1 MKKLLSLSMAALFIV
16 SCGAG
21 CGKKDDSSSEKEPS
35 KFAGKWECE
44 KMAWN
49 GAEMTNFLG
58 TPVNVMLQAE
68 LTDDGQFI
76 AHSAME
82 DSVDDENS
90 GSWKELS
97 DDKIEITGTVNG
109 EEQTIEL
116 EYKDNMLVGDISES
130 GMNVQVFLVK
140 VDEFTEYDPSAD
152 SSSFDL
158 SGLDFSLDHTSDIN
172 MEFTLDDIDFDFA
185 SSDFAS

>member
-49 GAEMTNFLG
+49 GAEMTNFLD

-82 DSVDDENS
+82 DSVDAENS

-109 EEQTIEL
+109 EEQTLEL

>member
-82 DSVDDENS
+82 DSVDAE
-90 GSWKELS
+90 K
-97 DDKIEITGTVNG
+97 
-109 EEQTIEL
+109 
-116 EYKDNMLVGDISES
+116 
-130 GMNVQVFLVK
+130 
-140 VDEFTEYDPSAD
+140 
-152 SSSFDL
+152 
-158 SGLDFSLDHTSDIN
+158 
-172 MEFTLDDIDFDFA
+172 
-185 SSDFAS
+185 